1 MEGGL
6 RDDHPC
12 MNPDLCP
19 RVKGDD
25 ERNGKCETLVRE
37 YCSAENSDCTP
48 VGCSAAMEMFNDLNH
63 LEHAKSLATG
73 KSTSEYNWY
82 SMDKETNSVE
92 AWGRDCPF
100 SDKSMVSHS

>member
-1 MEGGL
+1 MIGDRCATIDPCTDCPTFCADYADSCADKLGNCFLAAMEGGL

-48 VGCSAAMEMFNDLNH
+48 VGCSAAMEIPMI
-63 LEHAKSLATG
+63 
-73 KSTSEYNWY
+73 
-82 SMDKETNSVE
+82 
-92 AWGRDCPF
+92 
-100 SDKSMVSHS
+100 

>member
-48 VGCSAAMEMFNDLNH
+48 VGCSAAMKMFNDLNH

-73 KSTSEYNWY
+73 KSNSE
-82 SMDKETNSVE
+82 D
-92 AWGRDCPF
+92 AWGATLIYHRYLNLPN
-100 SDKSMVSHS
+100 SSPTQVVYN